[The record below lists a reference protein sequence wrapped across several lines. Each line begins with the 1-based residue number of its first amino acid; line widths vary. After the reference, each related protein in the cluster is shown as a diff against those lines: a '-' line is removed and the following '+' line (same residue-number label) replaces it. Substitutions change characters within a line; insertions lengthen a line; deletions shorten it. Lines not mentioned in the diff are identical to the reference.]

1 MSKYWHGGGNI
12 VSVTVASIIASTAS
26 AQQAADATSAQA
38 TEVVLEEVIVTARK
52 REESLQDVPLT
63 VTAITADT
71 INELNLKGIEDLGRF
86 TPGFS
91 YSSAFGRAAGSE
103 RPALRGQATILGAPV
118 VSFFVDGVYVSGPSM
133 STEIGNLERIEVI
146 KGPQS
151 ALYGRSTYAGAVNFI
166 TKKPTNEL
174 DGKVT
179 VSFAEDSEHDFNG
192 WMSGPVVKDKLY
204 YFASARSYRFGGQYT
219 NQLTGAKIGGEGND
233 GASLR
238 LRWTPTESVAF
249 DLKGTFSNI
258 DDDHFAI
265 MLQGREFN
273 NCQIRNVSVNPPVL
287 PRSRGYFCG
296 TVLDGE
302 DLEDRIRL
310 RTDLFPEGGGI
321 RSRDKRVSLTAS
333 WDFAG
338 GYELVSQSSWHTFTE
353 DAERDVSYG
362 GYDPFVNLPAPIGG
376 PASAGTFW
384 RIEKEERED
393 FGQELRLSSP
403 TAARFRWLVGAYY
416 FKGNV
421 GDILDDA
428 VRPTGQ
434 IFRNAGGT
442 ISETKLENRALFGSV
457 EFDFLDSLTASLE
470 VRRGEDEQQL
480 FPYSPTTYAPLV
492 FNLPGGITTSS
503 FEVKESSTTPRVTL
517 RYKPSPSVSYYAN
530 AAKGTKPA
538 AFNSGAA
545 ISSGFPIAAAEEEV
559 KSYEIGAKTR
569 WLNGRIQA
577 DVAAYYSDLT
587 NQQLTTNV
595 VLTNPTTGQQ
605 TLNSV
610 ISNIG
615 ETEIKGIEFSLN
627 ALITENWDVQ
637 FNLGFNDPEVTQGVN
652 IDQAD
657 LYTSVPP
664 TATPAEVR
672 ARLAAFPGTLPG
684 TVFTNA
690 QGNPRVFCSDGIPAS
705 VPPAAPA
712 PAIPA
717 TSPSCA
723 TINLGVLNTDG
734 NLAGQETPRAPR
746 VQGSIVTRYTGK
758 FANGLQWSIGGD
770 VTYEGSKWVQL
781 DNLAETGA
789 ATKVGIRLGISSD
802 AWDVTLWGKNV
813 FDDRTAADA
822 LRYIDTAGIT
832 PTNYTTP
839 QFGGITPRGFALTL
853 PRQRQFGIT
862 ANYKF

>member
-1 MSKYWHGGGNI
+1 MSKHRLLGCR
-12 VSVTVASIIASTAS
+12 VFFASTCALFTGVAFGQQTADGAEVK
-26 AQQAADATSAQA
+26 AQELSI
-38 TEVVLEEVIVTARK
+38 EEVIVTARK

-63 VTAITADT
+63 VTAITSEKID
-71 INELNLKGIEDLGRF
+71 ELNLKGIEDLGRF

-151 ALYGRSTYAGAVNFI
+151 ALYGRATYAGAVNFI
-166 TKKPTNEL
+166 TKRPGNEFE
-174 DGKVT
+174 GKLT
-179 VSFAEDSEHDFNG
+179 ASFAQDSEHDFNG
-192 WMSGPVVKDKLY
+192 WISGPLVEDRLF
-204 YFASARSYRFGGQYT
+204 YFASVRSFRFGGQYT

-238 LRWTPTESVAF
+238 LRWTPTANFDV

-265 MLQGREFN
+265 MLQGRQFN
-273 NCQIRNVSVNPPVL
+273 NCQARNVGVNPPVL

-296 TVLDGE
+296 TLLDGE
-302 DLEDRIRL
+302 DLENSIRL
-310 RTDLFPEGGGI
+310 RTDLFPDGGGI
-321 RSRDKRVSLTAS
+321 RSRDKRVSLSAT
-333 WDFAG
+333 WRFAE
-338 GYELVSQSSWHTFTE
+338 GYEIVSQSSWHRFTE
-353 DAERDVSYG
+353 DASRDVSYG

-376 PASAGTFW
+376 PASSGTFW
-384 RIEKEERED
+384 RIEREERED
-393 FGQELRLSSP
+393 FGQELRVSSP
-403 TAARFRWLVGAYY
+403 AEARFRWLAGAYY
-416 FKGNV
+416 FKGNI
-421 GDILDDA
+421 GDVLDDA

-434 IFRNAGGT
+434 IFRNPGGT

-457 EFDFLDSLTASLE
+457 EFDIIDTLTASVE
-470 VRRGEDEQQL
+470 VRRGEDEQKL
-480 FPYSPTTYAPLV
+480 LPYSPTTYLPLV
-492 FNLPGGITTSS
+492 FTLPGAITTSS
-503 FEVKESSTTPRVTL
+503 FEVKQSSTTPRFTL
-517 RYKPSPSVSYYAN
+517 RYKPSDAVSFYAN

-545 ISSGFPIAAAEEEV
+545 ISSGFPVAAEEEEV

-569 WLNGRIQA
+569 WLNGRLQA
-577 DVAAYYSDLT
+577 DIAAYYSDLT

-595 VLTNPTTGQQ
+595 VLTNATTGAQ

-615 ETEIKGIEFSLN
+615 ATEIKGIELSLN
-627 ALITENWDVQ
+627 ALITENWDLQ
-637 FNLGFNDPEVTQGVN
+637 FNIGFNDPEVTEGVN

-657 LYTSVPP
+657 LYTSIPP
-664 TATPAEVR
+664 TASAAETI
-672 ARLAAFPGTLPG
+672 ARLAAFPTTQPG
-684 TVFTNA
+684 TVFNNA
-690 QGNPRVFCSDGIPAS
+690 QGNPRVFCSDGIAAA
-705 VPPAAPA
+705 VPPAAPR

-723 TINLGVLNTDG
+723 QINLGVLNTDG
-734 NLAGQETPRAPR
+734 NLAGQQTPRAPR
-746 VQGSIVTRYTGK
+746 VQGSIVTRYSGK
-758 FANGLQWSIGGD
+758 FPNGLGWSIGGD

-789 ATKVGIRLGISSD
+789 ATKVGIRFGINTD
-802 AWDVTLWGKNV
+802 AWDVSLWGKNI

-839 QFGGITPRGFALTL
+839 QFGGITPRGFAITL